1 MEANYQV
8 RLNEVVPELQHVCEE
23 IPNETDQRK
32 LGSLYVQRITDK
44 SYKRA
49 ILAIDSNQKRYF
61 ILDNGQEMEMPYH
74 NSWIRIQCCEPLK
87 GLAIIL
93 STFKLNLLDD
103 EMREYNPF
111 ISKSEAI
118 EFMKK
123 ASFCV
128 ADRNGYFYE
137 SRDKKS
143 YTSDGSYIKDLP
155 DGEYLPETI
164 LLRFWDIR

>member
-1 MEANYQV
+1 MEVNNQKKKD
-8 RLNEVVPELQHVCEE
+8 EVVQELQYVSEE
-23 IPNETDQRK
+23 IPNESDQRK
-32 LGSLYVQRITDK
+32 LGRLYVQRIKDK

-49 ILAIDSNQKRYF
+49 ILAIDSNKKRHF
-61 ILDNGQEMEMPYH
+61 ILDNGQELEIPYH

-93 STFKLNLLDD
+93 SIFHLNLLDD
-103 EMREYNPF
+103 KMRAYKPF

-118 EFMKK
+118 EFMGHE
-123 ASFCV
+123 SFCV
-128 ADRNGYFYE
+128 ADRNGYFYQLDE
-137 SRDKKS
+137 NGYK
-143 YTSDGSYIKDLP
+143 SDGSRIKELP